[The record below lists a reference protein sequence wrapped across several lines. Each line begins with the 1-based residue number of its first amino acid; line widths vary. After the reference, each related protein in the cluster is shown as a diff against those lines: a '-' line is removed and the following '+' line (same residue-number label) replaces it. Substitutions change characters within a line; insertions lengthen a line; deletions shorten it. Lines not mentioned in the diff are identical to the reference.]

1 MKEHSGMPQDIH
13 YSGEKLRSL
22 MLKAEFKMY
31 KLKLFWKNLNIPLS
45 LAANFITFL

>member
-1 MKEHSGMPQDIH
+1 
-13 YSGEKLRSL
+13 
-22 MLKAEFKMY
+22 MLKAESKMY